1 MIAGLVQGCG
11 GVAGC
16 AAGPLHGRGPVRH
29 GACGLA
35 VRWRGTVRGHEKGT
49 SHENWAAG
57 RRGRSTSL
65 ILALGDGASAAP
77 HGGARAVA
85 GTVTSP
91 VRAGYEAVANGSTV
105 TSLQYV
111 QATFTVPSL
120 NCTQTPT
127 AYAAQTVV
135 LAAASFTWFVS
146 NWAATEIVESC
157 QNGSPAY
164 SADATYASDSDCS
177 HGAPLPVTVS
187 PGDAVKL
194 ALDSGSGI
202 VTYTVSDLTTG
213 ATASSNSASCS
224 GSKAAG
230 IFTRAA
236 GFPVADF
243 TQAAFHQ
250 IQVQATGQGTPQP
263 LISPGWTINKYT

>member
-1 MIAGLVQGCG
+1 MKTRRL
-11 GVAGC
+11 
-16 AAGPLHGRGPVRH
+16 AA
-29 GACGLA
+29 
-35 VRWRGTVRGHEKGT
+35 
-49 SHENWAAG
+49 AAAAPA
-57 RRGRSTSL
+57 L
-65 ILALGDGASAAP
+65 ILTLGAGASAAP
-77 HGGARAVA
+77 HGGPARAA

-111 QATFTVPSL
+111 QATLTVPSL

-127 AYAAQTVV
+127 AYSAQTVV
-135 LAAASFTWFVS
+135 LAAASFTRFVS
-146 NWAATEIVESC
+146 NSAATEIVESC

-164 SADATYASDSDCS
+164 SADATYGSDSDCS
-177 HGAPLPVTVS
+177 HNSQLPVKVS
-187 PGDAVKL
+187 PGDAVKI
-194 ALDSGSGI
+194 ALDSGSGS

-213 ATASSNSASCS
+213 ATASSNTASCA

-230 IFTRAA
+230 IFTT
-236 GFPVADF
+236 GSPVADF

-263 LISPGWTINKYT
+263 LVSPGWTINRYTLRGPSGRDDVKPEALLSGKYTSAFTNDWLAPN

>member
-1 MIAGLVQGCG
+1 MKTGRLAAA
-11 GVAGC
+11 VAVP
-16 AAGPLHGRGPVRH
+16 A
-29 GACGLA
+29 
-35 VRWRGTVRGHEKGT
+35 
-49 SHENWAAG
+49 
-57 RRGRSTSL
+57 L
-65 ILALGDGASAAP
+65 ILAIGAGAGAAS
-77 HGGARAVA
+77 HGAPARAA
-85 GTVTSP
+85 GTATSP

-111 QATFTVPSL
+111 QATLTVPSL

-127 AYAAQTVV
+127 AYSAQSVV
-135 LAAASFTWFVS
+135 LAAASFTRFVS
-146 NWAATEIVESC
+146 NWAAAEIAEIC
-157 QNGSPAY
+157 QNGSPVY

-177 HGAPLPVTVS
+177 HNSPLPVTVS

-194 ALDSGSGI
+194 ALASGSGTM
-202 VTYTVSDLTTG
+202 TYTVSDLTTG
-213 ATASSNSASCS
+213 ATASSDSPSCS

-263 LISPGWTINKYT
+263 LVSPGWTINKYTLRGPSARGDVKPEALLSGKYTSAFANDWLAPN

>member
-1 MIAGLVQGCG
+1 MKTGRLT
-11 GVAGC
+11 
-16 AAGPLHGRGPVRH
+16 AA
-29 GACGLA
+29 
-35 VRWRGTVRGHEKGT
+35 
-49 SHENWAAG
+49 AAAPA
-57 RRGRSTSL
+57 L
-65 ILALGDGASAAP
+65 ILTLGAGASAAP
-77 HGGARAVA
+77 HGPARAA

-91 VRAGYEAVANGSTV
+91 IRAGYEAVANGSTV

-127 AYAAQTVV
+127 AYSAQTVV
-135 LAAASFTWFVS
+135 LAAASFTRFVS
-146 NWAATEIVESC
+146 NSAATEIVESC

-164 SADATYASDSDCS
+164 SAEATYASDSDCS
-177 HGAPLPVTVS
+177 HNSPLPVTVS

-194 ALDSGSGI
+194 ALDSGSGSM
-202 VTYTVSDLTTG
+202 TYTVSDMTTG
-213 ATASSNSASCS
+213 ATASSNTASCA

-230 IFTRAA
+230 IFSSAA

-250 IQVQATGQGTPQP
+250 IQVQATGQSSPQP
-263 LISPGWTINKYT
+263 LVSPGWTINKYILRGPSGRDDVKPEALLSGKYTSAFANDWLAPN

>member
-1 MIAGLVQGCG
+1 MKTRRLAAA
-11 GVAGC
+11 VA
-16 AAGPLHGRGPVRH
+16 APA
-29 GACGLA
+29 
-35 VRWRGTVRGHEKGT
+35 
-49 SHENWAAG
+49 
-57 RRGRSTSL
+57 L
-65 ILALGDGASAAP
+65 ILALGAGASAAP
-77 HGGARAVA
+77 HGGPARAA

-91 VRAGYEAVANGSTV
+91 IRAGYEAVANGSTV

-111 QATFTVPSL
+111 QATLTVPSL

-127 AYAAQTVV
+127 AYSAQTVV
-135 LAAASFTWFVS
+135 LAAASFTRFVS

-177 HGAPLPVTVS
+177 HNSPLPVTIS

-194 ALDSGSGI
+194 ALASGSGSM
-202 VTYTVSDLTTG
+202 TYTVSDLTTG
-213 ATASSNSASCS
+213 ATASSNTASCS

-263 LISPGWTINKYT
+263 LVSPGWAINKYTLRGPSGTDDVKPEALLSGKYTSAFANDWLAPN